1 MVDFLF
7 FCAANDVSHPILDRQ
22 RGEWPETLSRHSAV
36 KHVQYYSATTKYY
49 FNLGLPGAGNALIY
63 PSKPENGKKQYMRD
77 LANRALNIAQQLG
90 ASYVDVRVM
99 ERTTEGIDVKNGRV
113 EGISS
118 GTSSGFNVR
127 VIVDGAWGFASSANM
142 DDAEAERVA
151 KQSVQIARASALVAG
166 EPVILSPLA
175 PQHGFY
181 RTPMQQDT
189 FIIPLNQKV
198 QLLLDADAAMQS
210 VKGVS
215 LTNSNME
222 YAREHKLFVSSE
234 GSEVEQELYDVGA
247 AIDASA
253 VDPTSSEI
261 QTRSYPNSFGR
272 QAGTSGYE
280 FIEAMDLAN
289 HGARIGEEA
298 VKLLAAPQCPS
309 GVTTIILD
317 GQQTA
322 LQVHESCGHPIELDR
337 VLGMEAG
344 FVGKSFLTT
353 DKLNGHYRY
362 GSDVVNLTAD
372 ATLPGGLGTFG
383 WDDEGVPAQRTPI
396 VTNGI
401 FSGYLMSRD
410 TAPLLGLTSNG
421 CVRADSWNRLPM
433 IRMTNVSLEPGTWTL
448 DDLIA
453 DTDDGIYMS
462 INKSWSIDDRRLNF
476 QFGVELAYEIK
487 HGKLGRMLKNA
498 TYTGI
503 TPQFWGS
510 CDAICKH
517 DEWVVW
523 GTPNCGK
530 GEPMQ
535 TMRTGHGAAPARFRN
550 VQIGVGSW

>member
-1 MVDFLF
+1 MR
-7 FCAANDVSHPILDRQ
+7 NI
-22 RGEWPETLSRHSAV
+22 AV
-36 KHVQYYSATTKYY
+36 RA
-49 FNLGLPGAGNALIY
+49 I
-63 PSKPENGKKQYMRD
+63 
-77 LANRALNIAQQLG
+77 NRAQQLG

-99 ERTTEGIDVKNGRV
+99 ERTTEGIEVKNGRV
-113 EGISS
+113 EGVSS

-127 VIVDGAWGFASSANM
+127 VIVNGAWGFASSARI
-142 DDAEAERVA
+142 DEAEAERIA
-151 KQSVQIARASALVAG
+151 QQAVQIAHASALVAG
-166 EPVILSPLA
+166 EPVRLSPLA
-175 PQHGFY
+175 PQKGTY
-181 RTPMQQDT
+181 RTPLQIDPFT
-189 FIIPLNQKV
+189 VPLSQKV
-198 QLLLDADAAMQS
+198 QLLLDADAAMRS
-210 VKGVS
+210 VKGVT
-215 LTNSNME
+215 LTNGLME
-222 YAREHKLFVSSE
+222 YSRERKLFMSSE
-234 GSEVEQELYDVGA
+234 GSEIEQELYDTGA
-247 AIDASA
+247 AINANA
-253 VDPTSSEI
+253 VDPASSEI

-272 QAGTSGYE
+272 QAGTAGYE
-280 FIEAMDLAN
+280 FIEAMDLVQ

-298 VKLLAAPQCPS
+298 VRLLSAPQCP
-309 GVTTIILD
+309 GGIMTVILD
-317 GQQTA
+317 GPQVA

-362 GSDVVNLTAD
+362 GSDVVNITAD
-372 ATLPGGLGTFG
+372 ATIPGGLGTFG

-401 FSGYLMSRD
+401 FTGYLMSRD
-410 TAPLLGLTSNG
+410 TAPLIGLSSNG
-421 CVRADSWNRLPM
+421 CVRADNWNRLPM
-433 IRMTNVSLEPGTWTL
+433 IRMTNVSIEPGTWKL

-476 QFGVELAYEIK
+476 QFGVEAAYEIK
-487 HGKLGRMLKNA
+487 NGKLGRLFKNA

-510 CDAICKH
+510 CDAVCGR

-535 TMRTGHGAAPARFRN
+535 VMRTGHGAAPARFRN
-550 VQIGVGSW
+550 VQVGVGRWS

>member
-1 MVDFLF
+1 MR
-7 FCAANDVSHPILDRQ
+7 NI
-22 RGEWPETLSRHSAV
+22 AV
-36 KHVQYYSATTKYY
+36 RAI
-49 FNLGLPGAGNALIY
+49 NL
-63 PSKPENGKKQYMRD
+63 
-77 LANRALNIAQQLG
+77 AQQLG

-99 ERTTEGIDVKNGRV
+99 ERTTEGIEVKNGRV
-113 EGISS
+113 EGVSS

-127 VIVDGAWGFASSANM
+127 VIVNGAWGFASSARL
-142 DDAEAERVA
+142 DETEAERIA
-151 KQSVQIARASALVAG
+151 RQAVQIARASALVAG
-166 EPVILSPLA
+166 EPVRLSPLT
-175 PQHGFY
+175 PQKGTY
-181 RTPMQQDT
+181 RTPLQIDPFT
-189 FIIPLNQKV
+189 VPLSQKV
-198 QLLLDADAAMQS
+198 QLLLDADAAMRS

-215 LTNSNME
+215 LTNGLME
-222 YAREHKLFVSSE
+222 YSRERKLFLSSE
-234 GSEVEQELYDVGA
+234 GSEIEQELYDTGA
-247 AIDASA
+247 AINANA
-253 VDPTSSEI
+253 VDPASSEI

-272 QAGTSGYE
+272 QAGTAGYE
-280 FIEAMDLAN
+280 FIEAMDLVQ
-289 HGARIGEEA
+289 HGTRIGEEA
-298 VKLLAAPQCPS
+298 VRLLSAPQCP
-309 GVTTIILD
+309 GGIMTAILD
-317 GQQTA
+317 GPQVA

-362 GSDVVNLTAD
+362 GSDAVNITAD
-372 ATLPGGLGTFG
+372 ATIPGALGTFG

-401 FSGYLMSRD
+401 FTGYLMSRD
-410 TAPLLGLTSNG
+410 TAPLIGLSSNG
-421 CVRADSWNRLPM
+421 CVRADNWNRLPM
-433 IRMTNVSLEPGTWTL
+433 IRMTNVSIEPGTWKL

-476 QFGVELAYEIK
+476 QFGVEAAYEIK
-487 HGKLGRMLKNA
+487 NGKLGRLFKNA

-510 CDAICKH
+510 CDAVCGR

-535 TMRTGHGAAPARFRN
+535 VMRTGHGAAPARFRN
-550 VQIGVGSW
+550 VQVGVGRWS

>member
-1 MVDFLF
+1 
-7 FCAANDVSHPILDRQ
+7 
-22 RGEWPETLSRHSAV
+22 
-36 KHVQYYSATTKYY
+36 
-49 FNLGLPGAGNALIY
+49 
-63 PSKPENGKKQYMRD
+63 MRD

-181 RTPMQQDT
+181 RTPMQRDP

-198 QLLLDADAAMQS
+198 QLLLDADAAMRS
-210 VKGVS
+210 VQGVS

-234 GSEVEQELYDVGA
+234 GSDVEQELYDVGA

-510 CDAICKH
+510 CDAICNH
-517 DEWVVW
+517 DAWVVW